1 LLGIRASSP
10 SKNAYAKPDLR
21 SSAPQTVKGAA
32 ARLSGSRGGCPPRLP
47 QNRTYAVRI
56 RLLGTAGC
64 EPRRRP
70 VIDLDSS
77 PLQRELEL
85 GGGDDLPRVA
95 VQLHK

>member
-1 LLGIRASSP
+1 MTPARDAH
-10 SKNAYAKPDLR
+10 
-21 SSAPQTVKGAA
+21 APM
-32 ARLSGSRGGCPPRLP
+32 SGSRGGCPPRLP

>member
-1 LLGIRASSP
+1 MLTHFDRARNYGARLP
-10 SKNAYAKPDLR
+10 A
-21 SSAPQTVKGAA
+21 VKAS
-32 ARLSGSRGGCPPRLP
+32 LSGSRGGCSPRLP